1 MIEQIM
7 VFSSG
12 FLVASLVTIMLIP
25 LIHNRA
31 VRLTTRQLEESLPMA
46 LSDVQAN
53 MDCVRAE
60 FAVTTRRLES
70 RIERL
75 QATAATQ
82 LGEIGR
88 KTQAIRRL
96 KAELA
101 RKAVDHSEGFGQD
114 GEGSSGR
121 TEQAERE
128 PERDEAIS
136 TTPALPAR
144 NIGRLP
150 STLERLLTKFGIER
164 LQQRAPEAAHRKTVE
179 PERRAGHLADLER
192 SLLKRGQ
199 LLNRCDAQVDALF
212 DEIAVIDKEPAAP
225 KVQPDRSVSTDGRKS
240 RKATRLR
247 G

>member
-60 FAVTTRRLES
+60 FAVATRRLES
-70 RIERL
+70 RIEQL

-88 KTQAIRRL
+88 KAEAIRRL

-101 RKAVDHSEGFGQD
+101 RKAVDHREDLGRD
-114 GEGSSGR
+114 GERPSGR
-121 TEQAERE
+121 IEHAKRE
-128 PERDEAIS
+128 PEEDEAIS
-136 TTPALPAR
+136 TTPARLAR
-144 NIGRLP
+144 NIDRLP

-164 LQQRAPEAAHRKTVE
+164 LQQRAPETAHRKTLE
-179 PERRAGHLADLER
+179 PERHSGPLADLER

-199 LLNRCDAQVDALF
+199 LLSRCDAQVDALF

-225 KVQPDRSVSTDGRKS
+225 KVQPERSVSTDGRKS
-240 RKATRLR
+240 RKATRSR